1 MGRGGKTARERER
14 QQRLRKSIM
23 YLTLLHRLRVPVI
36 VRQVK
41 TGRGEEEGKSEM
53 AGLWSG
59 NGHRQQRSAA
69 FFCFFC
75 FRQHKCQST

>member
-1 MGRGGKTARERER
+1 
-14 QQRLRKSIM
+14 M

-69 FFCFFC
+69 FFVFFI
-75 FRQHKCQST
+75 FVSINVRVLKCVQDRRGGQATGRASFKRE

>member
-1 MGRGGKTARERER
+1 
-14 QQRLRKSIM
+14 M

-69 FFCFFC
+69 FF
-75 FRQHKCQST
+75 

>member
-1 MGRGGKTARERER
+1 
-14 QQRLRKSIM
+14 M

-69 FFCFFC
+69 FFCFFL
-75 FRQHKCQST
+75 FSSA

>member
-1 MGRGGKTARERER
+1 
-14 QQRLRKSIM
+14 M

-41 TGRGEEEGKSEM
+41 TGRGEEERKSEM

-69 FFCFFC
+69 FLWFFV
-75 FRQHKCQST
+75 FVSINVRVLKSVQDRRGGQATGRAPYKRE